1 VISVNTFEH
10 LKLGTVG
17 PPISGVEVKIA
28 GDGEILTRGP
38 HVMVGY
44 YNKPEATREAIDPE
58 GWFHTGDIGL
68 LDADGMLKITDRK
81 KDLIVTAGGKN
92 IAPQPIENMVKT
104 SKFVV
109 NAVMLGDKRKFPI
122 MLVVPNLERLNA
134 WAAHKKLAVSDDA
147 GLLQLPEVQEKMDR
161 EVRKTLRDLAQYEA
175 PKKLLLLPQD
185 FSIEGGELT
194 PKLSVKRRVVEMRYA
209 AQIERLY
216 AEPDPA
222 HA

>member
-1 VISVNTFEH
+1 
-10 LKLGTVG
+10 
-17 PPISGVEVKIA
+17 
-28 GDGEILTRGP
+28 
-38 HVMVGY
+38 
-44 YNKPEATREAIDPE
+44 
-58 GWFHTGDIGL
+58 
-68 LDADGMLKITDRK
+68 
-81 KDLIVTAGGKN
+81 
-92 IAPQPIENMVKT
+92 
-104 SKFVV
+104 
-109 NAVMLGDKRKFPI
+109 MLGDRRPFPV
-122 MLVVPNLERLNA
+122 MLVVPNAEVLKA
-134 WAAHKKLAVSDDA
+134 WAAHKKLAVSDDV
-147 GLLQLPEVQEKMDR
+147 GMLQLPEVQEKMDR